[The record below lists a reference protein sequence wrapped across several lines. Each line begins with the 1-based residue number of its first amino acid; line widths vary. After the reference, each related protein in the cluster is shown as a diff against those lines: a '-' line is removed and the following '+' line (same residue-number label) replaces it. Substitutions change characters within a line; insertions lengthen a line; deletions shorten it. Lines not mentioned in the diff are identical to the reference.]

1 MYNEIIKIISN
12 AGEDVDFA
20 QFGEGISDEWIEL
33 AEKRLNVKFPQSY
46 KWWLK
51 NYNGGEIFGE
61 EVYSIY
67 GIDFDNVVGGD
78 IVYINELSRKDDNN
92 FNDKLIISEP
102 NDELFYFDLTQ
113 GLVDGEYPVYEY
125 YTKAKYADC
134 FLGFLKRRI
143 LEI

>member
-1 MYNEIIKIISN
+1 MYDEIIKIISN
-12 AGEDVDFA
+12 AGEDVNFA
-20 QFGEGISDEWIEL
+20 QFGEGISEEWIDL
-33 AEKRLNVKFPQSY
+33 AEKRLNVKFPHSY
-46 KWWLK
+46 VWWLK

-67 GIDFDNVVGGD
+67 GIDFDEVVGGD
-78 IVYINELSRKDDNN
+78 IVYINELSRKDDNK

-125 YTKAKYADC
+125 YTKTKYADC
-134 FLGFLKRRI
+134 FLEFLKRRI
-143 LEI
+143 QEI

>member
-1 MYNEIIKIISN
+1 MYDEIIKIISN

-20 QFGEGISDEWIEL
+20 QFGEGISDEWIDL
-33 AEKRLNVKFPQSY
+33 AEKRLNVKLPNSY
-46 KWWLK
+46 VWWLK

-67 GIDFDNVVGGD
+67 GIDFDDVVGGD
-78 IVYINELSRKDDNN
+78 IVYINELSRKDDNE

-125 YTKAKYADC
+125 YTKVKYADC

>member
-1 MYNEIIKIISN
+1 MYDEIIKIISN

-20 QFGEGISDEWIEL
+20 QFGEGISDEWIDL
-33 AEKRLNVKFPQSY
+33 AEKRLDVKFPNSY
-46 KWWLK
+46 VWWLK

-67 GIDFDNVVGGD
+67 GIDFDDVVGGD
-78 IVYINELSRKDDNN
+78 IVYINELSRKDDSK

-134 FLGFLKRRI
+134 FLEFLKRRI